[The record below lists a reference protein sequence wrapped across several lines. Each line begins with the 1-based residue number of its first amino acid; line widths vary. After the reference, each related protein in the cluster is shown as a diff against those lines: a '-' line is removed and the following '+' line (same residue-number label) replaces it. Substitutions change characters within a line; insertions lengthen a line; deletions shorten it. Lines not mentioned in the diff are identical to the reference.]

1 MPAGSAPAI
10 SDHVYGDVPPA
21 AASVFEYAVETVPSA
36 SAAVEIDS
44 GTGAAAIVTENVLV
58 TVCAAVSEA
67 CSVTEVVPAAVG
79 VPEMTPVEVLSVR
92 PAGRPPAL
100 IAHVYGPVP
109 PAAVAVWLY
118 AVPTCPPAS
127 AEVEIESSPSA
138 RATVGSAMTSEA
150 KRTTAGSSRPSNLE
164 RKRLANS

>member
-92 PAGRPPAL
+92 PAGRPP
-100 IAHVYGPVP
+100 
-109 PAAVAVWLY
+109 
-118 AVPTCPPAS
+118 
-127 AEVEIESSPSA
+127 
-138 RATVGSAMTSEA
+138 R
-150 KRTTAGSSRPSNLE
+150 
-164 RKRLANS
+164 